1 MLLGDLFAQAAQERR
16 GGSTQ
21 GRDGQLTVDCLAGS
35 WTYDLL
41 HRGVG
46 ADLQL
51 SPGDLD
57 EAVAALLVFGRS
69 AKANEASAF
78 DRIAAF
84 RNSVLNGLKA
94 CGR

>member
-1 MLLGDLFAQAAQERR
+1 VQDRR
-16 GGSTQ
+16 GDSTQ

-41 HRGVG
+41 HRGPK

-57 EAVAALLVFGRS
+57 EAVAALLVFGRA
-69 AKANEASAF
+69 AKASGASAF

-84 RNSVLNGLKA
+84 RNSVLNGLNA
-94 CGR
+94 CSK